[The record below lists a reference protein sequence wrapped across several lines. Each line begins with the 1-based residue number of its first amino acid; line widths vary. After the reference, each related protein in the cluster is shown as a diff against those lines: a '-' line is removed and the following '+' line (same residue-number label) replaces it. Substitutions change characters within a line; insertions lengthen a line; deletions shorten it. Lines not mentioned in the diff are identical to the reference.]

1 MWLHRAGEF
10 STSRTFSFSF
20 WCFPKVDDYSHQ
32 ETFSH
37 QETANL
43 TPNPLCTP
51 SIYKWP
57 QTHQGLTCQPLL
69 GGQPLESSACIWW
82 ALLVFCLPPLTNPGL
97 GVCSPGT
104 PTHTPIYW
112 LIICSTNAPP
122 LVRDPALDQ
131 NAHQPWGFPFCS
143 PSPLIYSI
151 IFVFM
156 QVCTHDYLVFCHLYT
171 VQYLI
176 VCIVS
181 F

>member
-1 MWLHRAGEF
+1 MVASGRGVFYLQNLFFFFLMLPKGGWLFSPGNIFPPGNCKPYSQPALYTFHLQMAPDTPRTHLSTPAGWAAF
-10 STSRTFSFSF
+10 RVLSLHLVGFA
-20 WCFPKVDDYSHQ
+20 CFLS
-32 ETFSH
+32 
-37 QETANL
+37 
-43 TPNPLCTP
+43 
-51 SIYKWP
+51 
-57 QTHQGLTCQPLL
+57 
-69 GGQPLESSACIWW
+69 
-82 ALLVFCLPPLTNPGL
+82 PPLTNPGL

-131 NAHQPWGFPFCS
+131 NAHQRWGFPFCS
-143 PSPLIYSI
+143 PSPLIYSR

-156 QVCTHDYLVFCHLYT
+156 QVCTHDYLVFCHLHA